1 MDDEAKT
8 RSLASNPIA
17 LTAIVAGIGF
27 FSFVLILRV
36 LTRAEVP
43 PTLFVPIAAIYF
55 SSLFG
60 ICFTLLKYG
69 SKTAGIVVEQQPRPA
84 EDRYEPAPL
93 YMNPATTGQLNE
105 GRPSDIG
112 SVTDATTRTL
122 DKVRVRER

>member
-1 MDDEAKT
+1 MDDDAKM

-43 PTLFVPIAAIYF
+43 PTLLVPIAAIYF

-69 SKTAGIVVEQQPRPA
+69 SKTAGIVVEQQPRPV

-122 DKVRVRER
+122 DKVRVRGR